1 MCSCKVKHILLPV
14 VVLNRSNERR
24 ARDSVKMCVKH
35 GVDII
40 FHASWTD
47 SEGMDMLEAAKDKH
61 MVVPAINWLYATL
74 YESESYGY
82 SMSEAERDGY
92 EREFEK
98 AKTVLSEMH
107 QRGITVLP

>member
-1 MCSCKVKHILLPV
+1 
-14 VVLNRSNERR
+14 
-24 ARDSVKMCVKH
+24 MCVKH

-47 SEGMDMLEAAKDKH
+47 EEGLDMLEKNKHKH

-82 SMSEAERDGY
+82 KMSEEERDGY
-92 EREFEK
+92 EREFEM
-98 AKTVLSEMH
+98 AKKVLREMH
-107 QRGITVLP
+107 RRGITVLP